1 MKNRSPKII
10 CLNFIIT
17 MQERAWIRIQLK
29 NRSMKEHFSL
39 FNFLKLNLLKNIN
52 KDKMLKKFKY
62 ILNFFFEKGRMR
74 IRNRIYK

>member
-52 KDKMLKKFKY
+52 KDKMLKKIQIYFKFLFREGQDANPKPY
-62 ILNFFFEKGRMR
+62 L
-74 IRNRIYK
+74 